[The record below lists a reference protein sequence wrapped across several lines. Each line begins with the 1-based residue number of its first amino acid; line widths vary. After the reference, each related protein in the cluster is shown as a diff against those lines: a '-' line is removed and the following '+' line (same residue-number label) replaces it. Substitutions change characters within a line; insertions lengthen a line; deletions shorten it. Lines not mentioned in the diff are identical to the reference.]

1 MSNAPPD
8 SMLVYGILRAEAS
21 ADGELAS
28 VAGKGV
34 EERPVSVIEQAG
46 LVALGSSH
54 ADAAGL
60 SAADPDDALAHKA
73 VVDRVFSRTTVIP
86 VRFGTT
92 VDDAA
97 SLRRHLHEEAHR
109 YRQTLDRIDG
119 RAEVGVRLSLRPD
132 DAETEPSSGTA
143 YRSDRPGTAYLLAR
157 HRKRDGRRRRAV
169 RTYRT
174 ELADWFDQMTTSSA
188 ETDDSVSLAFLVDRS
203 RTDAFR
209 DAIAEVR
216 ASGVESVDV
225 VGPWAPYSF
234 V

>member
-1 MSNAPPD
+1 M
-8 SMLVYGILRAEAS
+8 
-21 ADGELAS
+21 
-28 VAGKGV
+28 
-34 EERPVSVIEQAG
+34 
-46 LVALGSSH
+46 
-54 ADAAGL
+54 
-60 SAADPDDALAHKA
+60 
-73 VVDRVFSRTTVIP
+73 
-86 VRFGTT
+86 
-92 VDDAA
+92 
-97 SLRRHLHEEAHR
+97 
-109 YRQTLDRIDG
+109 
-119 RAEVGVRLSLRPD
+119 GVRLSLRPD
-132 DAETEPSSGTA
+132 DAEVEPSSGTA

-174 ELADWFDQMTTSSA
+174 ELADWFDEMATSSA

-203 RTDAFR
+203 R

>member
-1 MSNAPPD
+1 MSTASPD
-8 SMLVYGILRAEAS
+8 SVLVYGILRAEAS
-21 ADGELAS
+21 ADAEVAS
-28 VAGKGV
+28 VAGEGV
-34 EERPVSVIEQAG
+34 AGRPVSVIEQAG

-54 ADAAGL
+54 EDAAGL
-60 SAADPDDALAHKA
+60 SAADPDDVLAHKA

-109 YRQTLDRIDG
+109 YLQTLDRIDG
-119 RAEVGVRLSLRPD
+119 RAEVGVRLSLRPG
-132 DAETEPSSGTA
+132 DAETESSSGTA

-174 ELADWFDQMTTSSA
+174 ELADWFDQMATSSA
-188 ETDDSVSLAFLVDRS
+188 GTDHAVSLSFLVDRS
-203 RTDAFR
+203 RVEAFR
-209 DAIAEVR
+209 EAIADVR
-216 ASGVESVDV
+216 ASGVESADV